1 MWLRELVERQI
12 RILRPLYLKV
22 AFIRY
27 TKNAPQAT
35 TCGAFSF
42 ISFSLTKLRLFFQL
56 CKGQFP

>member
-27 TKNAPQAT
+27 TKTTPQAT
-35 TCGAFSF
+35 TCGAFSC
-42 ISFSLTKLRLFFQL
+42 ISSSITK
-56 CKGQFP
+56 

>member
-22 AFIRY
+22 AFIRRMQNN
-27 TKNAPQAT
+27 TPQVT

-42 ISFSLTKLRLFFQL
+42 ISFSLTE
-56 CKGQFP
+56 